1 MDKVKIGIKENL
13 MQFTF
18 LVVMSFF
25 VGSMVGIER
34 TVLPLLGEEE
44 FGLIS
49 TSAALSFI
57 ITFGFSKAVIN
68 YFAGGIADRYGR
80 RRVLIVGW
88 IIGLFVPILIITAG
102 SWWIIVLANMML
114 GINQGLTWS
123 MTVNMKIDLA
133 RSDQRGTAVGLN
145 EFAGYTGVAV
155 LAAVSASI
163 SSNYGMRPEPF
174 YIGIGIALVGL
185 LLSITIKDTEQHLE
199 LEERNSGTESNHL
212 TAKQIFK
219 RTTLQDRNLSSAS
232 LAGLSTNLKDGM
244 AWGLFPIYFVAAGL
258 TVPQVGMIVAIY
270 PAAWGV
276 FQLFTGTLSDRLGRK
291 PFIVS
296 GMLVQAAALWFII
309 FTQGYGLWIT
319 GAIILGL
326 GTAMV
331 YPTLQAAIS
340 DVAAPAWRASSMG
353 VYRFWR
359 DSGYAFGALFAGIAA
374 DLLGV
379 GAAIGIVAILPLLS
393 GIAAYIRMDET
404 LK

>member
-1 MDKVKIGIKENL
+1 MFGNHSNQIYVDDSIIPSSISFQTYTLGGMMSKYNMIILFGRTRIMDKIKIGIKENL

-57 ITFGFSKAVIN
+57 ITFGFSKAIIN

-88 IIGLFVPILIITAG
+88 IIGLFVPVLIITAG

-185 LLSITIKDTEQHLE
+185 LLSIIIKDTGQHLE
-199 LEERNSGTESNHL
+199 LEERKS
-212 TAKQIFK
+212 
-219 RTTLQDRNLSSAS
+219 
-232 LAGLSTNLKDGM
+232 
-244 AWGLFPIYFVAAGL
+244 
-258 TVPQVGMIVAIY
+258 
-270 PAAWGV
+270 
-276 FQLFTGTLSDRLGRK
+276 
-291 PFIVS
+291 
-296 GMLVQAAALWFII
+296 VQK
-309 FTQGYGLWIT
+309 
-319 GAIILGL
+319 AII
-326 GTAMV
+326 
-331 YPTLQAAIS
+331 
-340 DVAAPAWRASSMG
+340 
-353 VYRFWR
+353 
-359 DSGYAFGALFAGIAA
+359 
-374 DLLGV
+374 
-379 GAAIGIVAILPLLS
+379 
-393 GIAAYIRMDET
+393 
-404 LK
+404 